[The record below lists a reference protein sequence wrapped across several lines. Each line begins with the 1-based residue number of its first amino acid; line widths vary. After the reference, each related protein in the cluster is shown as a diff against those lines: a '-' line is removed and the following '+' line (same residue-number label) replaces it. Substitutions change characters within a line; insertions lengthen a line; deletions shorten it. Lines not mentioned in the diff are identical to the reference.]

1 VFWPPFCGRHP
12 AVPAALEYEA
22 AGLRPL
28 AGLKRRLLRSRTG
41 QDLREVDVVFHGRW
55 QVLKIKQNPFL
66 SKVDSLKQIFD
77 VNYLFQVSVDL
88 SWPPWKQGVIT
99 YSYYFSVAVSLRGKE

>member
-1 VFWPPFCGRHP
+1 MDPRPNRARSVHNTPGGAGAGVLAPFCGRHP

-66 SKVDSLKQIFD
+66 FKINRLKQIFD

-88 SWPPWKQGVIT
+88 S
-99 YSYYFSVAVSLRGKE
+99 